1 MDPGSRGT
9 YYLDMCPKCGSDHLR
24 IRNLEGFERLM
35 VWYTGLRKY
44 RCRECD
50 CKFRAMD
57 RRQTPRPAPA
67 KVRKINPASVY
78 NPRPH
83 A

>member
-1 MDPGSRGT
+1 
-9 YYLDMCPKCGSDHLR
+9 
-24 IRNLEGFERLM
+24 M

-50 CKFRAMD
+50 WKFRAAD
-57 RRQTPRPAPA
+57 RRQTPRSAPTR
-67 KVRKINPASVY
+67 VRKISPSSVY
-78 NPRPH
+78 DPRPH